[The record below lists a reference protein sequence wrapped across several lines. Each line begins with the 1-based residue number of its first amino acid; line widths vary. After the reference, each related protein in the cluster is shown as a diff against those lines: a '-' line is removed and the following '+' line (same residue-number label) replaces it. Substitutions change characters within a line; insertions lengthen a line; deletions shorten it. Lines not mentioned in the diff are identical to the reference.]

1 VRGGDVRHGRI
12 FPDANDTS
20 VVAYRAFG
28 RFVFAFDPDP
38 VLVEFV
44 EPAASRR

>member
-1 VRGGDVRHGRI
+1 MIHRSS
-12 FPDANDTS
+12 PT
-20 VVAYRAFG
+20 AFG